1 MKYNNFSILI
11 DKVLI
16 DERLTEKE
24 KIIYLILNRI
34 KSYNPKLNIKQKII
48 FKTFNISEPTYIKSL
63 NKLEK
68 YGYIKT
74 KKRQRTKD
82 KAVERIINICEVN
95 NQINLFDFINSK
107 LEKENITNFRFFTSE
122 YKLYNSIEEAKDDNE
137 AINIIRN
144 SLIKKKE

>member
-1 MKYNNFSILI
+1 MKYNNFNILI

-34 KSYNPKLNIKQKII
+34 KSYNPKLNIKQEII
-48 FKTFNISEPTYIKSL
+48 EKAFNINQKTLRKTYD
-63 NKLEK
+63 NLEK

-74 KKRQRTKD
+74 YKRQRAKD

-95 NQINLFDFINSK
+95 NNINLFDFINSK
-107 LEKENITNFRFFTSE
+107 LEKENITSFRFFTSE
-122 YKLYNSIEEAKDDNE
+122 YKLYNSIEKAKDDNE
-137 AINIIRN
+137 AIKIIKNIITGN
-144 SLIKKKE
+144 

>member
-34 KSYNPKLNIKQKII
+34 KSYNPKLNIKQEII
-48 FKTFNISEPTYIKSL
+48 FKAFNISKPTYIKAIDT
-63 NKLEK
+63 LEK
-68 YGYIKT
+68 YNYIKT
-74 KKRQRTKD
+74 YKRQRAKD

-95 NQINLFDFINSK
+95 NNTNLFDFINSK

-122 YKLYNSIEEAKDDNE
+122 YKLYNSIEKAKDDNE
-137 AINIIRN
+137 AIKIIKDMITGN
-144 SLIKKKE
+144 

>member
-34 KSYNPKLNIKQKII
+34 KSYNPKLNIKQSIIEKAFKIDG
-48 FKTFNISEPTYIKSL
+48 KTLRKTYD
-63 NKLEK
+63 NLEK

-74 KKRQRTKD
+74 HKRQRAKD

-95 NQINLFDFINSK
+95 NNINLFDFINSK

-122 YKLYNSIEEAKDDNE
+122 YKLYNSIEKAKDDNE
-137 AINIIRN
+137 AIKIIKDMITGN
-144 SLIKKKE
+144 